1 MIVKQKFNIWRIKM
15 NKKGQRFNFGN
26 LDIFSAGLF
35 LVGIILVSQGN
46 QIGWILIII
55 GIMKQFS
62 GR

>member
-1 MIVKQKFNIWRIKM
+1 M